1 MEQQRM
7 LEAQA
12 EAERQRQPTRRNRP
26 VNSVAEPW
34 PVDEAF
40 PESAP
45 PPTADEAGMRLGR
58 ELDEAERGRPF
69 GNIFPGTCWQGA
81 DSEDPNGMWDDHSPD
96 CQHWESMEAWRQDPE
111 GEAAWEELV
120 EWGKRNPYNP
130 NQGSS
135 GSHSLPWKID
145 KAMSSG
151 RLNI

>member
-1 MEQQRM
+1 MR
-7 LEAQA
+7 EARA
-12 EAERQRQPTRRNRP
+12 EAERESQPTRRNRP

-34 PVDEAF
+34 PEDPAF
-40 PESAP
+40 SESAP
-45 PPTADEAGMRLGR
+45 PPTADEA
-58 ELDEAERGRPF
+58 ETSRPF

-81 DSEDPNGMWDDHSPD
+81 DSEEPNGMWDAMEDSPD
-96 CQHWESMEAWRQDPE
+96 CRTFPSMEAWRQDPG
-111 GEAAWEELV
+111 GEAAWEEQL